1 MQRACSLPCALSDF
15 PFLLGTK
22 VQPCL
27 QVTSKVTPPSLSR
40 QPLSRTGHKKPHCWD
55 SGPPPP
61 PVLSQAYERL
71 WCACMSIRMFTLQ
84 CAGANAHRSEADIE
98 GVFLNCSFICSLRQV
113 FFFSIKPRAFGY
125 GSLTSQLTP
134 GSSHLPLSRLGDYT
148 TKGLNADPH
157 SCTQMLY
164 PLSHL
169 PASPKELTYS

>member
-40 QPLSRTGHKKPHCWD
+40 QPLSRAGHKKPHCWD

-61 PVLSQAYERL
+61 PVLSQVYERL

-98 GVFLNCSFICSLRQV
+98 GVFLNCSLIYSLRQV
-113 FFFSIKPRAFGY
+113 FFFQLNQELSDMVVSLASSLQGAPISPFPGWGITQPRV
-125 GSLTSQLTP
+125 
-134 GSSHLPLSRLGDYT
+134 
-148 TKGLNADPH
+148 
-157 SCTQMLY
+157 
-164 PLSHL
+164 
-169 PASPKELTYS
+169 

>member
-1 MQRACSLPCALSDF
+1 MGPDFTPRGRKRSCDREFQLSHLQRACSLPCALSDF

-40 QPLSRTGHKKPHCWD
+40 QPLSRAGHKKPHCWD

-84 CAGANAHRSEADIE
+84 CAGANAHRSEANIE
-98 GVFLNCSFICSLRQV
+98 GVSSIALSSTRLGR
-113 FFFSIKPRAFGY
+113 FFFFQLNQELSDMVVSLASSLQGAPISPFPGWRITQPRV
-125 GSLTSQLTP
+125 
-134 GSSHLPLSRLGDYT
+134 
-148 TKGLNADPH
+148 
-157 SCTQMLY
+157 
-164 PLSHL
+164 
-169 PASPKELTYS
+169 